1 MGHIEMHVVLSNQA
15 ATPQPTDDEED
26 NGSERPS
33 ISQRFYPHKFI
44 ETDAILS
51 LDEDATLN
59 TDELD
64 FAYLVWR
71 DFPDRVVGYPAR
83 AHYWDDGKVS
93 LAHNPLGR
101 TTNNYCSMCSLTN
114 ERV

>member
-1 MGHIEMHVVLSNQA
+1 MHVVLSNQA
-15 ATPQPTDDEED
+15 ATPQPTDDKED

>member
-1 MGHIEMHVVLSNQA
+1 MGHIPLHVVLSNQA
-15 ATPQPTDDEED
+15 AAGTHEATDDED
-26 NGSERPS
+26 TDDSERPS
-33 ISQRFYPHKFI
+33 ISQRFYPHSFI

-93 LAHNPLGR
+93 
-101 TTNNYCSMCSLTN
+101 
-114 ERV
+114 V